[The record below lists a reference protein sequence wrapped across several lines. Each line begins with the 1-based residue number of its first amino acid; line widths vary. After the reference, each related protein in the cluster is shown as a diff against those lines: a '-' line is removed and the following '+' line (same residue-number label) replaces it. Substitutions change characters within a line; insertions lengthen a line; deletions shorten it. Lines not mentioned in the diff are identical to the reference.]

1 MIPRSEVELVP
12 VGFGAC
18 LLAQAR
24 ERGGCLGEALAVVV
38 DGGIRR
44 IPDAALARYVEARTI
59 APQER
64 RAVSRRPSRRTAPD
78 PGHVAGKA
86 GSGERVRRLWE
97 DAEQNEQ
104 M

>member
-1 MIPRSEVELVP
+1 MTR
-12 VGFGAC
+12 
-18 LLAQAR
+18 LLTYAQAA
-24 ERGGCLGEALAVVV
+24 EALGVSPKTIARRVKAGALAVVV

-59 APQER
+59 APQEP

>member
-1 MIPRSEVELVP
+1 MTR
-12 VGFGAC
+12 
-18 LLAQAR
+18 LLTYAQAA
-24 ERGGCLGEALAVVV
+24 EALGVSPKTIARRVKAGALAVVV

>member
-1 MIPRSEVELVP
+1 MLTY
-12 VGFGAC
+12 
-18 LLAQAR
+18 AQAA
-24 ERGGCLGEALAVVV
+24 EALGVSPKTIARRVKAGALAVVV